1 MAKVRLE
8 LENKKGEKMVH
19 EKTKIKGRA
28 VRKAIQC
35 SRKMYAKDADMGTQ
49 LDALIELAVEVFND
63 PKVNEDS
70 ILDGLESDQLFD
82 ALNKVYMDILGIDG
96 EPATDEKK

>member
-8 LENKKGEKMVH
+8 LENSKGEKVVH

-35 SRKMYAKDADMGTQ
+35 SRKMYAEDADMGTQ

-63 PKVNEDS
+63 KKITEDT
-70 ILDGLESDQLFD
+70 ILDGLESDELFN
-82 ALNKVYMDILGIDG
+82 ALNKVYMDILGIEEDVS
-96 EPATDEKK
+96 TDEKK